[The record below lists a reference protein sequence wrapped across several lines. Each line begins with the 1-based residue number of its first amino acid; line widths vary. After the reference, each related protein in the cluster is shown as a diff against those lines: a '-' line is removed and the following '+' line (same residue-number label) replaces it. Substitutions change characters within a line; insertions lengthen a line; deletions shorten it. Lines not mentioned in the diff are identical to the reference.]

1 MQTFEMILTLLGG
14 LGVFLIALKIM
25 SENLE
30 SIAGNKLKAVFNK
43 ISSNRFAGIAV
54 GAGVTAVIQSSSATT
69 VMVVGFVNAG
79 VMTLKQATAIIM
91 GANIGTTITAQIVA
105 LQFLPVTAF
114 FAAMACVGAFM
125 TMLAKNDK
133 VVRAGQLLG
142 SVGMIFV
149 GLDVM
154 SASMSAFSDS
164 EAVRNAIAAVSNPFL
179 LLLIGLVITAI
190 IQSSSATTSIL
201 ITMAG
206 VDLIDLKSAIFLT
219 LGINIGTCVTA
230 VLASIGATTN
240 GKRASVVHLMFN
252 IFGSLVFFIL
262 ASFLPIDEWLSAVF
276 PEIETQIAMFHTI
289 FNVTTTLLLVGF
301 IKYITRLA
309 ELIVRDKKQKPD
321 EDGIVTD
328 KFAYVDDR
336 LLATPTIAL
345 AQVRKEI
352 ELMAEIAKKNL
363 DWSIGAVR
371 DGKFDKREKF
381 RSREEHLNFLLKE
394 LTAYNVKLTTSPLSA
409 ESERELSSYYRAVSD
424 LERIGDYAE
433 NIAEYADMLVKQN
446 SSLSADAVKEL
457 DEMTADVNELY
468 SLVMR
473 AFASE
478 DLSLRAQVDEAEQKV
493 DDCKEKFEATHIA
506 RLTKGQCSAD
516 AGAVW
521 LHLINDLE
529 RVGDH
534 MRNLF
539 NGMSTYVSEKPA
551 PTKVAATAKSV

>member
-142 SVGMIFV
+142 SIGMIFV

-164 EAVRNAIAAVSNPFL
+164 ETVRNAIAAVSNPFL

-252 IFGSLVFFIL
+252 VFGSLVFFIL

>member
-1 MQTFEMILTLLGG
+1 MILTLLGG

-25 SENLE
+25 SETLE
-30 SIAGNKLKAVFNK
+30 SIAGNKLKDVFNK

-79 VMTLKQATAIIM
+79 VMTLRQATAIIM

-105 LQFLPVTAF
+105 LQFLPITAF
-114 FAAMACVGAFM
+114 FGALSCVGAFM
-125 TMLAKNDK
+125 TMLSKNDK

-142 SVGMIFV
+142 SVGM
-149 GLDVM
+149 
-154 SASMSAFSDS
+154 
-164 EAVRNAIAAVSNPFL
+164 AVSNPFL

-206 VDLIDLKSAIFLT
+206 VGLIDLKSSIFLT

-240 GKRASVVHLMFN
+240 GKRASVIHLMFN
-252 IFGSLVFFIL
+252 VFGSIVFFIL
-262 ASFLPIDEWLSAVF
+262 ALCLPIDKWLAAAF
-276 PEIETQIAMFHTI
+276 PVIETQIAMFHTI

-301 IKYITRLA
+301 IKYITRLS

-321 EDGIVTD
+321 EDGIVADKFVAD
-328 KFAYVDDR
+328 KFAYVDER

-352 ELMAEIAKKNL
+352 ELMAQIAKKNL
-363 DWSIGAVR
+363 DWAIGAVR
-371 DGKFDKREKF
+371 DGKFEKREKF
-381 RSREEHLNFLLKE
+381 RSRENHLNFLLKE
-394 LTAYNVKLTTSPLSA
+394 LTAYNVKLSTNPLTA
-409 ESERELSSYYRAVSD
+409 DSERELSSYYRAISD

-433 NIAEYADMLVKQN
+433 NICEYADLLAKQK
-446 SSLSADAVKEL
+446 SAFSPDALKEL
-457 DEMTADVNELY
+457 DEMTADINELY
-468 SLVMR
+468 TLVMR
-473 AFASE
+473 AFESR
-478 DLSLRAQVDEAEQKV
+478 DLSLRAQVDDAEQAV
-493 DDCKEKFEATHIA
+493 DDCKDKFEATHIE
-506 RLTKGQCSAD
+506 RLTKGQCTAD
-516 AGAVW
+516 SGAVW

-534 MRNLF
+534 IRNLF
-539 NGMSTYVSEKPA
+539 NGMSGYVTEKA
-551 PTKVAATAKSV
+551 PTKVAATAKQV

>member
-142 SVGMIFV
+142 SIGMIFV

-164 EAVRNAIAAVSNPFL
+164 ETVRNAIAAVSNPFL

-262 ASFLPIDEWLSAVF
+262 ASFLPIDEWLSAIF

>member
-142 SVGMIFV
+142 SIGMIFV

-262 ASFLPIDEWLSAVF
+262 ASFLPIDEWLSAIF

>member
-142 SVGMIFV
+142 SIGMIFV